1 MARQFFGTDGVRGT
15 VGEAPITPDFVL
27 LLGQAAATE
36 NDFGSGKAYYI
47 CADAEQKFYDDLYAG
62 IVAEAGIRK
71 VFSGE
76 IPEGIA
82 VSVRTD
88 AENEYIFIQNYNPQ
102 PTAFLP
108 EMEDAELM
116 LGELTGEMKP
126 FSTAVLKRKKR

>member
-1 MARQFFGTDGVRGT
+1 M
-15 VGEAPITPDFVL
+15 
-27 LLGQAAATE
+27 
-36 NDFGSGKAYYI
+36 
-47 CADAEQKFYDDLYAG
+47 
-62 IVAEAGIRK
+62 
-71 VFSGE
+71 
-76 IPEGIA
+76 
-82 VSVRTD
+82 RTD